1 MDKDKLIGTRLDG
14 RYELTDLV
22 GEGGMA
28 NVYRASDVL
37 DNRVVAVKILKN
49 EYSESEEFQRRFR
62 DESKAIAMMS
72 HPNIVK
78 IYDMGFSD
86 KMQYIVMEYID
97 GITLKDYIDSEHVLN
112 WKDAVHFVVQILR
125 ALQHAHNRGIVHRD
139 IKPQN
144 IMLLTDGT
152 IKVMDFGIAKFAR
165 EESRTATDQAIGT
178 VHYISPEQARGDVT
192 DAKSDLYSVG
202 VMFYEMLTGRKPFDT
217 DNPVSIAV
225 MHMQN
230 VAVRPRDINPNIPS
244 GLEEIIM
251 HAMEK
256 DASKRYQTAA
266 EMIRDIEAFKANNQI
281 IFGYYNAPEPTQ
293 YFTPP
298 ETGNRRAP
306 QRERVAYEQNGGGGR
321 GDYYEDYP
329 PENEPEPEQ
338 SKSLVIPILTAVTI
352 VVLVVAAIVIF
363 LIVGQGTNGS
373 NSSTDEVPKVIG
385 MNYDDAVLNYPNID
399 FEVAEQDYTDKY
411 EENIIYKQS
420 IEAGQFVKKNKD
432 GKIELAVAVSKG
444 VQKVQIPD
452 LTNYTAQE
460 AEDALKALGL
470 TAEQKKT
477 QSTSEENIEAD
488 HVIRTDPAM
497 NEEVAVG
504 SNVVIYVSQG
514 VAVDETDVP
523 KFVGMTREDAQKEA
537 DSRKLKLEIT
547 EVPSTEEKG
556 IVTEQDPEPG
566 KVVVSGSTIK
576 LNVSNGEQPEG
587 EVTYGLENLPVSS
600 MSGMYTLSFTTDE
613 DGVIASRQ
621 FVAESL
627 TNASVSVKV
636 KGKGSKVVKVLI
648 TSAQSGKTE
657 VLGTYTFDFANKK
670 FTASSE
676 NIEGALSGVAVQ
688 TVPAVTAAPVETAAP
703 GGAPSE
709 VE

>member
-1 MDKDKLIGTRLDG
+1 M
-14 RYELTDLV
+14 
-22 GEGGMA
+22 
-28 NVYRASDVL
+28 
-37 DNRVVAVKILKN
+37 
-49 EYSESEEFQRRFR
+49 
-62 DESKAIAMMS
+62 
-72 HPNIVK
+72 
-78 IYDMGFSD
+78 
-86 KMQYIVMEYID
+86 
-97 GITLKDYIDSEHVLN
+97 
-112 WKDAVHFVVQILR
+112 
-125 ALQHAHNRGIVHRD
+125 
-139 IKPQN
+139 
-144 IMLLTDGT
+144 
-152 IKVMDFGIAKFAR
+152 
-165 EESRTATDQAIGT
+165 
-178 VHYISPEQARGDVT
+178 
-192 DAKSDLYSVG
+192 
-202 VMFYEMLTGRKPFDT
+202 
-217 DNPVSIAV
+217 
-225 MHMQN
+225 
-230 VAVRPRDINPNIPS
+230 
-244 GLEEIIM
+244 
-251 HAMEK
+251 
-256 DASKRYQTAA
+256 
-266 EMIRDIEAFKANNQI
+266 
-281 IFGYYNAPEPTQ
+281 
-293 YFTPP
+293 
-298 ETGNRRAP
+298 
-306 QRERVAYEQNGGGGR
+306 
-321 GDYYEDYP
+321 
-329 PENEPEPEQ
+329 
-338 SKSLVIPILTAVTI
+338 
-352 VVLVVAAIVIF
+352 LVVAAIVIF

-523 KFVGMTREDAQKEA
+523 KFVGMTQEDAQKEA

-636 KGKGSKVVKVLI
+636 KGKGSKVVKVSI

-703 GGAPSE
+703 DGAPSE